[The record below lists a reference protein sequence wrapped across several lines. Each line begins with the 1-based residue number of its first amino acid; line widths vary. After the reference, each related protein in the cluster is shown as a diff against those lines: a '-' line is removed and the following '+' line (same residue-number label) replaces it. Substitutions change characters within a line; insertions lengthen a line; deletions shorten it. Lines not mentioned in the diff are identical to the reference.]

1 MKEDDTTFPLNVNS
15 PLVNFLQRI
24 ILWSVN
30 LLALLMTFMVIW
42 TVLDVIF
49 IIYQKSQESF
59 FLLTDIDEILS
70 IFGVFLVVLIAI
82 EIFVNIILYLKKGV
96 SHLKLV
102 MATALM
108 AIARK
113 VIILDYDLVSAWHMA
128 GMGAL
133 ILALGFAYWF
143 VARTSSTAIIPEN
156 NSQK

>member
-15 PLVNFLQRI
+15 PFVHFLQKI

-30 LLALLMTFMVIW
+30 LLALLMTLMVIW

-128 GMGAL
+128 GMAAL

-143 VARTSSTAIIPEN
+143 IARTTYTSAVPDN
-156 NSQK
+156 GPQK